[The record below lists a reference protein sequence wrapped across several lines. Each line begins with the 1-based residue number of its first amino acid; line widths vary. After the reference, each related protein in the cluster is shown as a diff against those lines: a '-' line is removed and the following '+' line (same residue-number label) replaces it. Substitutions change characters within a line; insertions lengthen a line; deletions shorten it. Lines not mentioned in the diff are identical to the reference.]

1 MQSPVLNFDDF
12 ELPFLTEPSSE
23 ESGDDEEELEALEA
37 KEKMESLIPDS
48 AYCLGMLEAEIDNW
62 TSWSLKDEYYIYPLN
77 NEEYDWALFRIS
89 WDDNWGRW
97 DWSFDCRLK
106 DGSVNYREAARIMLP
121 ALWKRWELDIQ
132 DSENEHYFEFLQG
145 V

>member
-1 MQSPVLNFDDF
+1 MQSPVLNFDNF
-12 ELPFLTEPSSE
+12 ELPFIAEPSHDE
-23 ESGDDEEELEALEA
+23 LVDNEEELEADEA

-48 AYCLGMLEAEIDNW
+48 ANCLGVVEAEIDNW
-62 TSWSLKDEYYIYPLN
+62 TSWSLKDEYYICPLN
-77 NEEYDWALFRIS
+77 DGEFDWALFRIS

-106 DGSVNYREAARIMLP
+106 DGSVNYREAARIMLS
-121 ALWKRWELDIQ
+121 ALWEKWGLDIY
-132 DSENEHYFEFLQG
+132 DAENEAYSEFLDG

>member
-1 MQSPVLNFDDF
+1 MQLTSLNFDDF
-12 ELPFLTEPSSE
+12 ELPFLTESSNE
-23 ESGDDEEELEALEA
+23 EPIDDEEELDVLEA
-37 KEKMESLIPDS
+37 KVKMETLIPDS
-48 AYCLGMLEAEIDNW
+48 AYCLGLLEAEIDNW
-62 TSWSLKDEYYIYPLN
+62 STWSLKDEYYISPLN
-77 NEEYDWALFRIS
+77 DGEFNWALFRIS

-121 ALWKRWELDIQ
+121 ALWERWDLDIH
-132 DSENEHYFEFLQG
+132 DSENEHYLEFLQS